1 MARRV
6 RPRSL
11 LVPAVLPLLLFG
23 LLRCTD
29 EETTPQ
35 AGPGTGAGA
44 AGAAGA
50 GAAGEGGVGG
60 EAGASATCPAPC
72 FDAGDPVGHAAP
84 EGALAAGQAR
94 AGKITREDQI
104 HQPTNAR
111 QKVRVGDYLLAN
123 DKIAVYIEDKG
134 LSDGYARFGGGIL
147 AIDRVGPDGLPDGT
161 SQYIEQLLGVSG
173 ELVDPDSVTVLNDGS
188 DGKAAVVR
196 AVGKLAKVPF
206 AEAYKVVFPH
216 DYGLPALYDYILE
229 PGSEVLKI
237 RLGVKNDTEDD
248 LDVPPQDEAHAPLH
262 YQRAQVFTPTRG
274 YDSVKG
280 KTPWV
285 GYDAGT
291 WSFAFR
297 SPRAELSAQIDLG
310 TFQFF
315 AGPGYAL
322 PKGQVTFLDILELV
336 PGGPHL
342 DGMRATVARVFD
354 EAPWAVTSGTVT
366 DASGAPVPDAWVLEE
381 DASGLLLSRTKT
393 DAAGAFVLHGPP
405 STNVR
410 LRATAPG
417 HTPTMPSVEVAT
429 GAMGVTLG
437 MAPHGSLHVAATVA
451 GTSDPLPVRIQVVPE
466 VAPGEPSAASGLPSE
481 ARGRLFQAFEMD
493 GDATFVLPPGKH
505 RVFVSHGYEWE
516 VLDTTVTITAGE
528 TTLVNAP
535 LVHSVASDGVMCGD
549 FHIHSFYSQ
558 DARDPVDFKVRGAVA
573 DGLDIACSSEH
584 DWIFDF
590 APVVAD
596 LGVGKWTFGMGSE
609 ELSTLRNGHF
619 GVIPMT
625 RDRDADNDGAVD
637 WFGKTMPEL
646 FDYVHTLPS
655 KPILVANH
663 PSDNGFGKGYF
674 FTSSFNRE
682 TGVGKAGVWSENFD
696 AVEVFNGSDYD
707 DNRKSSVADTSV
719 LLAKGKKLVF
729 LGNSD
734 SHLLRDDPIGYPRT
748 CIRFGH
754 DDPTKLSPSG
764 VRDGLA
770 SGDVVV
776 SGGLFLEV
784 SGPGGERPG
793 ATIDTKGGE
802 ITFTVRV
809 AAPSWVAADSL
820 EMIQD
825 GAETGVV
832 VPLTPVADFAGP
844 GKRFENQI
852 TLKRDPQKK
861 VSWVVFHAKG
871 SGDLSPVHPG
881 KKPFAASS
889 PIWLD

>member
-1 MARRV
+1 MARRTSSF
-6 RPRSL
+6 PL
-11 LVPAVLPLLLFG
+11 LVPAVLPLLLVG
-23 LLRCTD
+23 LLRCSD
-29 EETTPQ
+29 EDPAPV
-35 AGPGTGAGA
+35 AGNAGTAGA
-44 AGAAGA
+44 AGQAGSG
-50 GAAGEGGVGG
+50 GAG
-60 EAGASATCPAPC
+60 EAGAPSGCQPPC
-72 FDAGDPVGHAAP
+72 FDAGDPVGHTSP

-94 AGKITREDQI
+94 AGRIAREDQI

-111 QKVRVGDYLLAN
+111 QKVRVGDYLLVN
-123 DKIAVYIEDKG
+123 DKIGVYIEDKG

-147 AIDRVGPDGLPDGT
+147 AIDRIGPDGLPDGT

-188 DGKAAVVR
+188 DGQAAVVR
-196 AVGKLAKVPF
+196 AVGTLRKVPF

-216 DYGLPALYDYILE
+216 DYGLKALYDYILE

-237 RLGVKNDTEDD
+237 RLGIINDTEDD
-248 LDVPPQDEAHAPLH
+248 IEVPPQDEAHAPLH

-274 YDSVKG
+274 YDTVKG

-285 GYDAGT
+285 GYDAGS

-297 SPRAELSAQIDLG
+297 SPRGDLSAQIDLD

-315 AGPGYAL
+315 AGKGYAL
-322 PKGQVTFLDILELV
+322 PKGQPTFVDVLELV
-336 PGGPHL
+336 AGGPHL
-342 DGMRATVARVFD
+342 DGMRATVARAF
-354 EAPWAVTSGTVT
+354 ENQPWVGTTGTVV
-366 DASGAPVPDAWVLEE
+366 DATGAPVVGAWLLEE
-381 DASGLLLSRTKT
+381 DAAGLLLSRTKT
-393 DAAGAFVLHGPP
+393 DSSGVFTIHGPAA
-405 STNVR
+405 STVR
-410 LRATAPG
+410 LRTVLAG
-417 HTPTMPSVEVAT
+417 YTPTTPSVEVAT
-429 GAMGVTLG
+429 GAEGVKLT
-437 MAPHGSLHVAATVA
+437 MAPHGLLHVHATVA
-451 GTSDPLPVRIQVVPE
+451 GSATNEPLPVRIQVVPE
-466 VAPGEPSAASGLPSE
+466 TPPEEPPPASGLPSE
-481 ARGRLFQAFEMD
+481 ARGRLVQAFEMA
-493 GDATFVLPPGKH
+493 GDATFALPPGKH

-516 VLDTTVTITAGE
+516 LLDTTVDIVAGATVE
-528 TTLVNAP
+528 VLAP
-535 LVHSVASDGVMCGD
+535 LVHSVASPEVMCGD

-558 DARDPVDFKVRGAVA
+558 DARDPVEFKVRGAVA

-619 GVIPMT
+619 GVIPMA
-625 RDRDADNDGAVD
+625 RDRAADNDGAVD

-646 FDYVHTLPS
+646 FDYVHALPS

-663 PSDNGFGKGYF
+663 PSDTGFGKGYF

-682 TGVGKAGVWSENFD
+682 TGVGKDGVWSDHFD

-754 DDPTKLSPSG
+754 EDPTKLSASG

-776 SGGLFLEV
+776 SGGLFLDV
-784 SGPGGERPG
+784 RGPKGERPG
-793 ATIDTKGGE
+793 ATIATQGEE

-820 EMIQD
+820 EMVLD
-825 GAETGVV
+825 GAEVGVS
-832 VPLTPVADFAGP
+832 VPLVPVAGAEGP
-844 GKRFENQI
+844 GKLFENQVKV
-852 TLKRDPQKK
+852 KRDPQKP

>member
-1 MARRV
+1 MARRA
-6 RPRSL
+6 PSL
-11 LVPAVLPLLLFG
+11 LVPAVLPLLLLG

-29 EETTPQ
+29 EETARTNGA
-35 AGPGTGAGA
+35 AGTTGLGGA
-44 AGAAGA
+44 AGAAG
-50 GAAGEGGVGG
+50 VGG
-60 EAGASATCPAPC
+60 AVGGANGCEPPC
-72 FDAGDPVGHAAP
+72 FDAGDPLGHPAP

-94 AGKITREDQI
+94 AGRIAREDQI

-111 QKVRVGDYLLAN
+111 QKVSVGDYVLVN
-123 DKIAVYIEDKG
+123 DKIGVYIEDKG

-147 AIDRVGPDGLPDGT
+147 AIDRVGADGLPDGT

-173 ELVDPDSVTVLNDGS
+173 ELVDPESVTVLNDGS
-188 DGKAAVVR
+188 DGRAAIVR
-196 AVGKLAKVPF
+196 AVGTLSKVPF

-216 DYGLPALYDYILE
+216 DYGLRALYDYILE

-237 RLGVKNDTEDD
+237 RLGIVNDTEDD
-248 LDVPPQDEAHAPLH
+248 IEVPPQDEAHAPLH

-274 YDSVKG
+274 YAAVQG

-285 GYDAGT
+285 GYDAGS

-297 SPRAELSAQIDLG
+297 SPRGDLSSQIDLD

-315 AGPGYAL
+315 AGLGYAL
-322 PKGQVTFLDILELV
+322 PKGQATFVDVLELV

-342 DGMRATVARVFD
+342 DGMRASVARAF
-354 EAPWAVTSGTVT
+354 EQQPWASTTGSVV
-366 DASGAPVPDAWVLEE
+366 DAAGAPIADAWVLEE
-381 DASGLLLSRTKT
+381 DAAGLLLSRTKT
-393 DAAGAFVLHGPP
+393 DAAGAFEIHGP
-405 STNVR
+405 SASNVR
-410 LRATAPG
+410 LRAVQAG
-417 HTPTMPSVEVAT
+417 HTPTVPSVEVAT
-429 GAMGVTLG
+429 GAVGVKLT
-437 MAPHGSLHVAATVA
+437 MAPHGTLHVTATVGGA
-451 GTSDPLPVRIQVVPE
+451 PANQPLPVRIQIVPDT
-466 VAPGEPSAASGLPSE
+466 APEAPSPASGLPSE
-481 ARGRLFQAFEMD
+481 ARGRLVQAFEMD

-516 VLDTTVTITAGE
+516 VLDTTVDIVAGATAE
-528 TTLVNAP
+528 VKAA
-535 LVHSVASDGVMCGD
+535 LVHSVDSTDVMCGD

-558 DARDPVDFKVRGAVA
+558 DARDPVELKVRGAVA

-619 GVIPMT
+619 GVIPMA
-625 RDRDADNDGAVD
+625 RDREADNDGAVD
-637 WFGKTMPEL
+637 WFGKTMPDL

-655 KPILVANH
+655 QPILVANH
-663 PSDNGFGKGYF
+663 PSDTGFGKGYF

-682 TGVGKAGVWSENFD
+682 TGLGKDGVWSDHFD

-776 SGGLFLEV
+776 SGGLFLDV
-784 SGPGGERPG
+784 RGPGGERPG
-793 ATIDTKGGE
+793 STIATNGDE
-802 ITFTVRV
+802 VTFTVRV

-820 EMIQD
+820 EMVLD
-825 GAETGVV
+825 GAATGVT
-832 VPLTPVADFAGP
+832 VPLVPVATAPGP
-844 GKRFENQI
+844 GKLFENQVKV
-852 TLKRDPQKK
+852 KRDPAKK